1 MTLFALTLL
10 LAAAFIH
17 ATWNLLLKRVQ
28 GGPAFQWL
36 FAVLSVGLYLP
47 AVLAW
52 SWYYPSP
59 LNAAMVAVTAGS
71 SVLHTLYYG
80 VLQRGYRVGDLSVVY
95 PLARGT
101 GPFLAVIGAV
111 LILGER
117 PAAGVLAG
125 GLLIILGVFV
135 LSGGGAWSRRA
146 RPSRAA
152 VMYGLATGV
161 VIASYTLWDKNAVSA
176 VGIAPLLLDWG
187 TNCGRVVLLALVA
200 LRRRSELRDHWLRH
214 RREALGLALLN
225 PLAYILVLTALRI
238 TPVSH
243 IAPAREISIL
253 IGSFMG
259 IRLLGEG
266 NARVRLLGAASMTL
280 GLILIVT
287 LGSAP

>member
-1 MTLFALTLL
+1 MTLFALGLL
-10 LAAAFIH
+10 LTAAFIH
-17 ATWNLLLKRVQ
+17 ATWNLLLKRVG

-36 FAVLSVGLYLP
+36 FAMLSVGLYLP

-52 SWYYPSP
+52 CWYRPTS
-59 LNAAMVAVTAGS
+59 LNVTTVAVIAGS

-80 VLQRGYRVGDLSVVY
+80 VLQRGYRAGDLSVVY

-117 PAAGVLAG
+117 PSAEVVAG

-135 LSGGGAWSRRA
+135 LSGAGAWSRRA
-146 RPSRAA
+146 RPSPAA

-187 TNCGRVVLLALVA
+187 TNCGRTALLAPVA
-200 LRRRSELRDHWLRH
+200 LRRRSELRTHWLRH

-253 IGSFMG
+253 IGSLMG

-280 GLILIVT
+280 GLVLIVT
-287 LGSAP
+287 LGSPP

>member
-17 ATWNLLLKRVQ
+17 ATWNLLLKKAG

-36 FAVLSVGLYLP
+36 FAALSVGLYLP
-47 AVLAW
+47 AVLVW
-52 SWYYPSP
+52 CWYRPTR
-59 LNAAMVAVTAGS
+59 LNATIVAVIAGS

-80 VLQRGYRVGDLSVVY
+80 VLQRGYRAGDLSVVY

-117 PAAGVLAG
+117 PTAGVMAG
-125 GLLIILGVFV
+125 GILIIAGVIV
-135 LSGGGAWSRRA
+135 LSGAGAWSRRGA
-146 RPSRAA
+146 PSGAA
-152 VMYGLATGV
+152 VTYGLATGV

-176 VGIAPLLLDWG
+176 IGIAPLLLDWG
-187 TNCGRVVLLALVA
+187 TNCGRTVLLAPVA
-200 LRRRSELRDHWLRH
+200 WRRRPELCNHWLRH
-214 RREALGLALLN
+214 RREALGVALLN
-225 PLAYILVLTALRI
+225 PLAYILVLTALQI

-243 IAPAREISIL
+243 VAPAREISIL
-253 IGSFMG
+253 IGSLMG

-266 NARVRLLGAASMTL
+266 AAKVRLPAAASMTL

-287 LGSAP
+287 SGSAP